1 MLNQAK
7 NIFFLGIKGVAMAN
21 LAVVLKKMGK
31 NVYGCDLEEEFITDK
46 LLKDNKISW
55 QIGFDPVKLPKQTD
69 LIVYSAAHGGTNN
82 PLIVEAK
89 KKKIKIISQAKLLGE
104 LMDQFK
110 NKIAICGCHGKTTTS
125 SLLVY
130 ALNKLKEK
138 PSYIVGAPFFTGYQ
152 GGDFQ
157 GKKYFVIEADEYGI
171 NPPQDL
177 TPKFQLLNPNYIIAT
192 NIDFDHPDVY
202 KNIEET
208 KKAFKKFFN
217 RLYNSSA
224 AASELLLTRLI
235 LCTDDKNLM
244 EVAKSLPRKSYLTYG
259 FDKKANYQI
268 TNWKIDEEGSS
279 FSINNFLYKTLL
291 FGEKNIS
298 NASSVVSFLLHLGF
312 SQEKIKEAIK
322 GFTGAER
329 RFEKIYF
336 KNNIYLFDDYAHHPA
351 EIAATINAA
360 KSRFKNRRI
369 LVIFQPHTYS
379 RTNFLLK
386 EFGKSLSLADVS
398 LILPIFAS
406 ARESAKDF
414 KVSSKDIVDKIK
426 DSLKEDSLNK
436 DCLYIESN
444 VQLINQLY
452 KVIKS
457 GDVVFT
463 MGAGDVYKLK
473 NKLIEIIN
481 NKSQITNKISSFVKT
496 TEDRQNSKLK
506 IQKNINLF
514 PFNTLR
520 TNTIAEYFLEA
531 KTREDLIEGKKFAL
545 KNELS
550 LFILAGGS
558 NLVIVKDKIKGLVV
572 KNNYLKLKVIKETND
587 YVNLLV
593 SSGYPVSKLVSET
606 VEKGYEGFEY
616 HKGLPGTVGGAI
628 YMNSKWTKP
637 ISYFGENLIYAYLIN
652 DPSFV
657 KTSEGKRGQD
667 KKVSRDY
674 FQFAYDYSVLQKT
687 KEILLEAVFQLK
699 KTDPEILK
707 KRSELAFEYR
717 KKTQPMGVKTS
728 GCFFKNVRGKSAG
741 QLIDQVGLKGFAV
754 GDFFV
759 SPIHANF
766 IINRGNGKAKD
777 LLELVRI
784 IKEKVKDKFEIE
796 LEEEVIII

>member
-1 MLNQAK
+1 MLEQAK

-31 NVYGCDLEEEFITDK
+31 NVNGCDLEEEFITDK
-46 LLKDNKISW
+46 LLKTNKIKW
-55 QIGFDPVKLPKQTD
+55 QTGFDSKKLPQNID
-69 LIVYSAAHGGTNN
+69 LVVYSAAHGGTNN
-82 PLIVEAK
+82 LLIIEAK
-89 KKKIKIISQAKLLGE
+89 KRKINLISQAQLLSE

-110 NKIAICGCHGKTTTS
+110 NKVAVCGCHGKTTTS

-130 ALNKLKEK
+130 ALNKLKEN

-259 FDKKANYQI
+259 FDKKADYQI

-279 FSINNFLYKTLL
+279 FSINNFLYKISL

-298 NASSVVSFLLHLGF
+298 NAAGVVSFLLHLGF
-312 SQEKIKEAIK
+312 PNEKIQQAIK

-351 EIAATINAA
+351 EIAATIKAA
-360 KSRFKNRRI
+360 KNRFPNKRI
-369 LVIFQPHTYS
+369 VVIFQPHTYS
-379 RTNFLLK
+379 RTSNLLG
-386 EFGKSLSLADVS
+386 EFAESLSLADICLV
-398 LILPIFAS
+398 LPIFAS
-406 ARESAKDF
+406 ARENSQDF
-414 KVSSKDIVDKIK
+414 KVSSKDIVLKIRDTFSKDCPYK
-426 DSLKEDSLNK
+426 DSP
-436 DCLYIESN
+436 YYG
-444 VQLINQLY
+444 INQLDSIL
-452 KVIKS
+452 KV
-457 GDVVFT
+457 GDVIFT

-473 NKLIEIIN
+473 NKLIEIID
-481 NKSQITNKISSFVKT
+481 NKLRIEKNK
-496 TEDRQNSKLK
+496 DL
-506 IQKNINLF
+506 IQ
-514 PFNTLR
+514 FNTLR
-520 TNTIAEYFLEA
+520 TNAKAEYFLEA
-531 KTREDLIEGKKFAL
+531 KTREDLIEGKKFSL
-545 KNELS
+545 EKNLS
-550 LFILAGGS
+550 IFILAGGS
-558 NLVIVKDKIKGLVV
+558 NLAIVKEKILGLVI
-572 KNNYLKLKVIKETND
+572 KNSYQKLKILKENKD
-587 YVNLLV
+587 DVLLLV

-637 ISYFGENLIYAYLIN
+637 VSYFGENLIYAYLIN
-652 DPSFV
+652 D
-657 KTSEGKRGQD
+657 RGQD
-667 KKVSRDY
+667 KKVEKDY
-674 FQFAYDYSVLQKT
+674 FKFAYDYSILQKT

-707 KRSELAFEYR
+707 KRSEFAFEYR
-717 KKTQPMGVKTS
+717 KKTQPMGAKTS
-728 GCFFKNVRGKSAG
+728 GCFFKNVNSKSAG
-741 QLIDQVGLKGFAV
+741 QMIDQVGLKGFAV

-777 LLELVRI
+777 LLELIRI
-784 IKEKVKDKFEIE
+784 IKEKIKKKFGIE
-796 LEEEVIII
+796 LQEEVIIV

>member
-7 NIFFLGIKGVAMAN
+7 NIFFLGIKGVAMTN
-21 LAVVLKKMGK
+21 LAVLLKKMGK
-31 NVYGCDLEEEFITDK
+31 NITGCDLKEEFITDK
-46 LLKDNKISW
+46 LLKENKINW
-55 QIGFDPVKLPKQTD
+55 QIGFDLDKLPEKTD

-82 PLIVEAK
+82 PLI
-89 KKKIKIISQAKLLGE
+89 IKAIKNLEINIVSQAQLLGE

-110 NKIAICGCHGKTTTS
+110 NKIAVCGCHGKTTTS

-130 ALNKLKEK
+130 ALNKLKEN
-138 PSYIVGAPFFTGYQ
+138 PSYIVGVPFFTNHQ

-157 GKKYFVIEADEYGI
+157 GKKYFVVEADEYGV

-208 KKAFKKFFN
+208 KKAFKKFFDSKKIIAN
-217 RLYNSSA
+217 IDDPN
-224 AASELLLTRLI
+224 LLRCIDTSKAI
-235 LCTDDKNLM
+235 
-244 EVAKSLPRKSYLTYG
+244 TYG
-259 FDKKANYQI
+259 ESGKANYQI
-268 TNWKIDEEGSS
+268 VNYKINENESTFEIKNVGQFKIS
-279 FSINNFLYKTLL
+279 L
-291 FGEKNIS
+291 FGKHNIS
-298 NASSVVSFLLHLGF
+298 NATAVIVQLLKLGF
-312 SQEKIKEAIK
+312 KANEIKKALI

-360 KSRFKNRRI
+360 KSRLKNRRI
-369 LVIFQPHTYS
+369 IVIFQPHTYS
-379 RTNFLLK
+379 RTSNLLG
-386 EFGKSLSLADVS
+386 EFAESLSLADICLV
-398 LILPIFAS
+398 LPIFAS

-426 DSLKEDSLNK
+426 DSLNK
-436 DCLYIESN
+436 DCLYSNSN
-444 VQLINQLY
+444 VQLINQLD
-452 KVIKS
+452 KVIKT

-473 NKLIEIIN
+473 NEIIKII
-481 NKSQITNKISSFVKT
+481 NKLTNYGLRI
-496 TEDRQNSKLK
+496 ERN
-506 IQKNINLF
+506 KNLLQ
-514 PFNTLR
+514 FNTLK
-520 TNTIAEYFLEA
+520 TESVAEYFLEA
-531 KTREDLIEGKKFAL
+531 KTREDLIEGKKFTL
-545 KNELS
+545 KNNLP

-558 NLVIVKDKIKGLVV
+558 NLAIVKEKIKGLVI
-572 KNNYLKLKVIKETND
+572 KNSYKEFKIVEETD
-587 YVNLLV
+587 KYATISV
-593 SSGYPVSKLVSET
+593 SSGYPVSLLVNQT
-606 VEKGYEGFEY
+606 VNKGLEGFEY

-637 ISYFGENLIYAYLIN
+637 ESYFGENLICAYLVN
-652 DPSFV
+652 
-657 KTSEGKRGQD
+657 GRGQD
-667 KKVSRDY
+667 KKVEKDY
-674 FQFAYDYSVLQKT
+674 FKFAYDYSTLQKT

-699 KTDPEILK
+699 KTNPEILK
-707 KRSELAFEYR
+707 KRSEFAFEYR

-728 GCFFKNVRGKSAG
+728 GCFFKNVSGKSAG
-741 QLIDQVGLKGFAV
+741 QMIDKVGLKGFSV

-766 IINRGNGKAKD
+766 IINRGNGKTKD
-777 LLELVRI
+777 LLELIRI
-784 IKEKVKDKFEIE
+784 IKNKVKEKFGVG

>member
-31 NVYGCDLEEEFITDK
+31 NVNGCDLNEKFITDK
-46 LLKDNKISW
+46 LLEDNKINW
-55 QIGFDPVKLPKQTD
+55 QIGFDSDKILKQTD
-69 LIVYSAAHGGTNN
+69 LIVYSAAHSGRNN
-82 PLIVEAK
+82 PMIIEAIK
-89 KKKIKIISQAKLLGE
+89 KKVKIISQAKLLGE
-104 LMDQFK
+104 LMDQFR
-110 NKIAICGCHGKTTTS
+110 NKIAVCGCHGKTTTS

-138 PSYIVGAPFFTGYQ
+138 PSYIVGVPFFTNHQ

-157 GKKYFVIEADEYGI
+157 SKKYFVVEADEYGVD
-171 NPPQDL
+171 PPIDK
-177 TPKFQLLNPNYIIAT
+177 TPKFHFLNPDYIIAT

-208 KKAFKKFFN
+208 KEAFKKFFDKKDVKIF
-217 RLYNSSA
+217 
-224 AASELLLTRLI
+224 TCI
-235 LCTDDKNLM
+235 DDKNLM
-244 EVAKSLPRKSYLTYG
+244 EVARNLPKESYLTYG
-259 FDKKANYQI
+259 FDKKADYQI
-268 TNWKIDEEGSS
+268 TNWKTNEKGSS
-279 FSINNFLYKTLL
+279 FSANKFIYKILL

-298 NASSVVSFLLHLGF
+298 NAVAVISFLLHLGF
-312 SQEKIKEAIK
+312 SQEKIREAIK
-322 GFTGAER
+322 DFAGAEG
-329 RFEKIYF
+329 RFEEIYF

-351 EIAATINAA
+351 EITATINAA

-369 LVIFQPHTYS
+369 IVIFQPHTYS
-379 RTNFLLK
+379 RTSNLLG
-386 EFGKSLSLADVS
+386 EFAESLSLADICLV
-398 LILPIFAS
+398 LPIFAS
-406 ARESAKDF
+406 ARENAKDF
-414 KVSSKDIVDKIK
+414 NISSKDIIGKIK

-436 DCLYIESN
+436 DCFYIESN
-444 VQLINQLY
+444 VQLINQLD
-452 KVIKS
+452 KVIKT

-473 NKLIEIIN
+473 EKIINIIDQKLTLNQNKFGSGPRTDPRSGTGVN
-481 NKSQITNKISSFVKT
+481 NKSQVTNKLQI
-496 TEDRQNSKLK
+496 E
-506 IQKNINLF
+506 KNKQLL

-520 TNTIAEYFLEA
+520 TNAKAEYFLEA
-531 KTREDLIEGKKFAL
+531 KMREDLIKGKKFAL
-545 KNELS
+545 KNELP

-558 NLVIVKDKIKGLVV
+558 NLAIVQEKIRGLVV
-572 KNNYLKLKVIKETND
+572 KNNYLKLEVIKETDN

-637 ISYFGENLIYAYLIN
+637 VSYFGDSLISGYLVN
-652 DPSFV
+652 SFGKV
-657 KTSEGKRGQD
+657 KKVD
-667 KKVSRDY
+667 KKY
-674 FQFAYDYSVLQKT
+674 FEFTYDYSILQKT

-699 KTDPEILK
+699 KIDPEILK
-707 KRSELAFEYR
+707 KRSEFAFEYR

-728 GCFFKNVRGKSAG
+728 GCFFKNIRGKSAG
-741 QLIDQVGLKGFAV
+741 QMIDKVGLKGFSV

-766 IINRGNGKAKD
+766 IINRGNGKNKD

-784 IKEKVKDKFEIE
+784 IKEKVKKKFGVE
-796 LEEEVIII
+796 LQEEVIII

>member
-7 NIFFLGIKGVAMAN
+7 NIFFLGIKGVAMTN
-21 LAVVLKKMGK
+21 LAVLLKKMGK
-31 NVYGCDLEEEFITDK
+31 NITGCDLKEEFITDK
-46 LLKDNKISW
+46 LLKENKINW
-55 QIGFDPVKLPKQTD
+55 QIGFDLDKLPEKTD

-82 PLIVEAK
+82 PLI
-89 KKKIKIISQAKLLGE
+89 IKAIKNLEINIVSQAQLLGE

-110 NKIAICGCHGKTTTS
+110 NKIAVCGCHGKTTTS

-130 ALNKLKEK
+130 ALNKLKEN
-138 PSYIVGAPFFTGYQ
+138 PSYIVGVPFFTNHQ

-157 GKKYFVIEADEYGI
+157 GKKYFVVEADEYGV

-208 KKAFKKFFN
+208 KKAFKKFFDSKKIIAN
-217 RLYNSSA
+217 IDDPN
-224 AASELLLTRLI
+224 LLRCIDTSKAI
-235 LCTDDKNLM
+235 
-244 EVAKSLPRKSYLTYG
+244 TYG
-259 FDKKANYQI
+259 ESGKANYQI
-268 TNWKIDEEGSS
+268 VNYKINENESTFEIKNVGQFKIS
-279 FSINNFLYKTLL
+279 L
-291 FGEKNIS
+291 FGKHNIS
-298 NASSVVSFLLHLGF
+298 NATAVIVQLLKLGF
-312 SQEKIKEAIK
+312 KANEIKKTLI

-360 KSRFKNRRI
+360 KSRLKNRRI
-369 LVIFQPHTYS
+369 IVIFQPHTYS
-379 RTNFLLK
+379 RTSNLLG
-386 EFGKSLSLADVS
+386 EFAESLSLADICLV
-398 LILPIFAS
+398 LPIFAS

-426 DSLKEDSLNK
+426 DSLNK
-436 DCLYIESN
+436 DCLYSNSN
-444 VQLINQLY
+444 VQLINQLD
-452 KVIKS
+452 KVIKT

-473 NKLIEIIN
+473 NEIIKII
-481 NKSQITNKISSFVKT
+481 NKLTNYGLRI
-496 TEDRQNSKLK
+496 ERN
-506 IQKNINLF
+506 KNLLQ
-514 PFNTLR
+514 FNTLK
-520 TNTIAEYFLEA
+520 TESVAEYFLEA
-531 KTREDLIEGKKFAL
+531 KTREDLIEGKKFTL
-545 KNELS
+545 KNNLP

-558 NLVIVKDKIKGLVV
+558 NLAIVKEKIKGLVI
-572 KNNYLKLKVIKETND
+572 KNSYKEFKIVEETD
-587 YVNLLV
+587 KYATISV
-593 SSGYPVSKLVSET
+593 SSGYPVSLLVNQT
-606 VEKGYEGFEY
+606 VNKGLEGFEY

-637 ISYFGENLIYAYLIN
+637 ESYFGENLICAYLVN
-652 DPSFV
+652 
-657 KTSEGKRGQD
+657 GRGQD
-667 KKVSRDY
+667 KKVEKDY
-674 FQFAYDYSVLQKT
+674 FKFAYDYSTLQKT

-699 KTDPEILK
+699 KTNPEILK
-707 KRSELAFEYR
+707 KRSEFAFEYR

-728 GCFFKNVRGKSAG
+728 GCFFKNVSGKSAG
-741 QLIDQVGLKGFAV
+741 QMIDKVGLKGFSV

-766 IINRGNGKAKD
+766 IINRGNGKTKD
-777 LLELVRI
+777 LLELIRI
-784 IKEKVKDKFEIE
+784 IKNKVKEKFGVG

>member
-31 NVYGCDLEEEFITDK
+31 NVTGCDLKEEFITDK
-46 LLKDNKISW
+46 LLKYNKINW
-55 QIGFDPVKLPKQTD
+55 QIGFDSDKLPKQTD

-82 PLIVEAK
+82 LLIIEAK
-89 KKKIKIISQAKLLGE
+89 KRKINLISQAQLLSE

-110 NKIAICGCHGKTTTS
+110 NKIAVCGCHGKTTTS

-138 PSYIVGAPFFTGYQ
+138 PSYIVGVPFFTSYQSVAGFAKYQ
-152 GGDFQ
+152 GGDYQ
-157 GKKYFVIEADEYGI
+157 GKKYFVVEADEYGV

-208 KKAFKKFFN
+208 KKAFRKFFN
-217 RLYNSSA
+217 VSINQ
-224 AASELLLTRLI
+224 LI
-235 LCTDDKNLM
+235 DTKIFLCADDKNLM
-244 EVAKSLPRKSYLTYG
+244 EVVRNLPKESYLTYG
-259 FDKKANYQI
+259 FDKKADYQI
-268 TNWKIDEEGSS
+268 FDWKTGEDGLT
-279 FSINNFLYKTLL
+279 FKINNFVYNTSL
-291 FGEKNIS
+291 FGQKNIS
-298 NASSVVSFLLHLGF
+298 NTAAVVAFLLHSGF
-312 SQEKIKEAIK
+312 TQDKIKDAII

-336 KNNIYLFDDYAHHPA
+336 KNNIYLFDDYAHHPS

-360 KSRFKNRRI
+360 KSRLKNRRI

-379 RTNFLLK
+379 RTKFLLK
-386 EFGKSLSLADVS
+386 EFRESLALADMS
-398 LILPIFAS
+398 FILSIFAS
-406 ARESAKDF
+406 VREKKNQF
-414 KVSSKDIVDKIK
+414 KVDSKDIVQGKK
-426 DSLKEDSLNK
+426 NLF
-436 DCLYIESN
+436 YVESN

-452 KVIKS
+452 KVIKK
-457 GDVVFT
+457 GDVIFT

-473 NKLIEIIN
+473 NQIIKVIDQISNIKNFKIEKNKDLI
-481 NKSQITNKISSFVKT
+481 Q
-496 TEDRQNSKLK
+496 
-506 IQKNINLF
+506 
-514 PFNTLR
+514 FNTLK
-520 TNTIAEYFLEA
+520 TNSVAEYFVEA
-531 KTREDLIEGKKFAL
+531 KTRENLIEGKKFAL

-558 NLVIVKDKIKGLVV
+558 NLAIVKEKIEGLVV
-572 KNNYLKLKVIKETND
+572 KNNYLKLEVIKETSD

-674 FQFAYDYSVLQKT
+674 FQFAYDYSILQKT

-707 KRSELAFEYR
+707 KRSEFAFEYR
-717 KKTQPMGVKTS
+717 KKTQPMGAKTS
-728 GCFFKNVRGKSAG
+728 GCFFRNVRGKSAG

-766 IINRGNGKAKD
+766 IVNRGNGKAKD

-784 IKEKVKDKFEIE
+784 IKEKVKEKFGIG